1 MLKSFS
7 ADVVDNTME
16 RDHVKRRGALFHQF
30 LLALVDESEKIRTL
44 ADFLFSSFLKSG
56 FFLIIITLAPSNH
69 YINLQKLFM
78 IAEANIF

>member
-7 ADVVDNTME
+7 ADVVDNAMQ
-16 RDHVKRRGALFHQF
+16 RDHVKWRAALFHRF
-30 LLALVDESEKIRTL
+30 LLALVDESQKIRTL

-69 YINLQKLFM
+69 YINLQKLLM